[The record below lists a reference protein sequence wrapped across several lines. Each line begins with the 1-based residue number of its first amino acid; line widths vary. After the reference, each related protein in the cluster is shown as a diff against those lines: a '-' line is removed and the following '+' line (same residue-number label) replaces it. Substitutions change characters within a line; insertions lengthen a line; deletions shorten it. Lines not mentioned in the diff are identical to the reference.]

1 MAFLEETAED
11 ILIQLL
17 ICDGNGE
24 RKHLKNIFRE
34 DFGVIGVSSQ
44 ELPTELKRITVINYA
59 YMFLA
64 DDDQDPIKKAMDEFL
79 KEPVT
84 FDEEKANN
92 NENMQSW
99 KQKAKVSVKG
109 MEATKT
115 TTKTVKWKTGE
126 TEPFEKITKKT
137 LQIEL

>member
-24 RKHLKNIFRE
+24 RKHRKNIFRE

-64 DDDQDPIKKAMDEFL
+64 DDDQDPIKKAMDDFL
-79 KEPVT
+79 KEEVK
-84 FDEEKANN
+84 FDEDKAN
-92 NENMQSW
+92 ENADMQSW
-99 KQKAKVSVKG
+99 KQKAKVKVKG
-109 MEATKT
+109 MEATKET
-115 TTKTVKWKTGE
+115 IKTVKWKSGE
-126 TEPFEKITKKT
+126 TEEFKKVT
-137 LQIEL
+137 IKKLEIDL

>member
-24 RKHLKNIFRE
+24 RKHLKNFFRK

-64 DDDQDPIKKAMDEFL
+64 DDDQDPIKKAMDDFL

-109 MEATKT
+109 MKATKT

-137 LQIEL
+137 L

>member
-24 RKHLKNIFRE
+24 RKHLKNFFRK

-64 DDDQDPIKKAMDEFL
+64 DDDQDPIKKAMDDFL

-109 MEATKT
+109 MKATKT

-126 TEPFEKITKKT
+126 TEPFEKVTTKT
-137 LQIEL
+137 L